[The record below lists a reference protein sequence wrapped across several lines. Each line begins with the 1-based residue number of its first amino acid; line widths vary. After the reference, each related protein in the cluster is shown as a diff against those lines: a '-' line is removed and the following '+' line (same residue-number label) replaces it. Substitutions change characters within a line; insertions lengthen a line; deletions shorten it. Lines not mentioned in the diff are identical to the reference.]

1 VKVIAHYDADGTIRA
16 LLRVDAPEGIT
27 VQVAPEPGLFAGEV
41 DLEGLEAD
49 DDGSVEALES
59 LLKTYRVATPA
70 PRLKLA
76 RRDD

>member
-1 VKVIAHYDADGTIRA
+1 MRVIAHYDADGTIRA

-41 DLEGLEAD
+41 DLVGLEED

-59 LLKTYRVATPA
+59 LLKTYRVATPV
-70 PRLKLA
+70 PRLELA
-76 RRDD
+76 RRGD

>member
-1 VKVIAHYDADGTIRA
+1 MRVIAHYDADGTIHA
-16 LLRVDAPEGIT
+16 LMRVDAPEGIT
-27 VQVAPEPGLFAGEV
+27 VLVSPEPGLFAGEV
-41 DLEGLEAD
+41 DLAELEAD

-76 RRDD
+76 RRGD

>member
-1 VKVIAHYDADGTIRA
+1 MRVIAHYDADGTIHA
-16 LLRVDAPEGIT
+16 LMRVDAPEGIT
-27 VQVAPEPGLFAGEV
+27 VLVSPEPGLFAGEV
-41 DLEGLEAD
+41 DLADLEAD

-76 RRDD
+76 RRGD

>member
-1 VKVIAHYDADGTIRA
+1 MRVIAHYDADGTIRA
-16 LLRVDAPEGIT
+16 LVRVDAPEGMI

-41 DLEGLEAD
+41 DLAGLEVD

-59 LLKTYRVATPA
+59 VLKTYRVATPV

-76 RRDD
+76 RRGD